1 MCYILYVGFIYMLQY
16 IILGFAN
23 IYEMDVIA

>member
-1 MCYILYVGFIYMLQY
+1 MCYILYVGFICMLQY

-23 IYEMDVIA
+23 IYKMDVIA